1 MAAVDGVD
9 FSGVTAPYV
18 HLIIFVTRGLF
29 YFGAENV
36 QGRKGTSRLKT
47 CKAIGHPPSPAPP
60 PIPMAV
66 LYGLQTLYRISIQ
79 LQKPWILDQDLDLE
93 IPIWRFPTL
102 PVTNET

>member
-47 CKAIGHPPSPAPP
+47 CKAIGHPPPRLLPQFP
-60 PIPMAV
+60 WLCCMV
-66 LYGLQTLYRISIQ
+66 YRRYIEFQYNYRSHEF
-79 LQKPWILDQDLDLE
+79 WIK
-93 IPIWRFPTL
+93 I
-102 PVTNET
+102 